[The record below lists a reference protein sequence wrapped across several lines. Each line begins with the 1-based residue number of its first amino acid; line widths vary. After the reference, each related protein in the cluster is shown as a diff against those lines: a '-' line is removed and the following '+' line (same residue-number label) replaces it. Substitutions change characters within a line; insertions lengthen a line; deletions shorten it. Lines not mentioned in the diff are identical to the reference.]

1 MLGKDDAPFVWG
13 SAALRLGR
21 AHEEGEGCEQ
31 SFVDARTWYERA
43 TTGLS
48 IAVDGGDDWYQ
59 DALWRAEAGLKRVRQ
74 EIDGTY

>member
-1 MLGKDDAPFVWG
+1 MPPVIWG

-31 SFVDARTWYERA
+31 SFDHACAWYERA

-48 IAVDGGDDWYQ
+48 IAVRSGDGWCRG
-59 DALWRAEAGLKRVRQ
+59 ALRRCEVGLTRMRQ
-74 EIDGTY
+74 EIEGTC